1 MLQLCFDVDLPLNGS
16 CVEVVLLK
24 RYLRGSYAPLFLVF
38 FDSHRILFFLTLFSS
53 ILDQIGIAG
62 LSFLESLTVSCSM
75 WRSAVEGMERILQ
88 SVSSSQRMHGRRS

>member
-1 MLQLCFDVDLPLNGS
+1 MLKLFYLSGTYA
-16 CVEVVLLK
+16 VVT
-24 RYLRGSYAPLFLVF
+24 RHYFLVF

-75 WRSAVEGMERILQ
+75 WRSAVEGMERFLQ
-88 SVSSSQRMHGRRS
+88 SVSSSQGMHGRRS